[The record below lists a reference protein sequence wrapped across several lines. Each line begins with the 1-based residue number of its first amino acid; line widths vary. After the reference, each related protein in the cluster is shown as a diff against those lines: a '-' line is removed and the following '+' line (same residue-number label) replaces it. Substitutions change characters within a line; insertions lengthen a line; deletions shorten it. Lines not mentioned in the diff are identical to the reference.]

1 MKIEV
6 CKFEDN
12 FFDDTSIIVDCTLNF
27 EDEYKIK
34 AMINNNCIDYFFI
47 NIIIAQKICDSL
59 RITFLKLNKFREVKN
74 YDERKNKNIIH
85 VIYSFMI
92 IQNYTKSSIFMMI
105 IKLNQ
110 HSIILEKI
118 WIKKHDVNY
127 HEHNDSIS
135 FYFDHCSHLEAFNH
149 SYSNKSN
156 RIQTKKKDFFS
167 TKIFLDQSKIIENKE
182 IKIFLEKL
190 IVQRWFWRELNLMK
204 D

>member
-1 MKIEV
+1 MIKTIYRVKILRSSREKIISVTVAAEINETKIMKIEV

-118 WIKKHDVNY
+118 
-127 HEHNDSIS
+127 
-135 FYFDHCSHLEAFNH
+135 
-149 SYSNKSN
+149 
-156 RIQTKKKDFFS
+156 
-167 TKIFLDQSKIIENKE
+167 
-182 IKIFLEKL
+182 
-190 IVQRWFWRELNLMK
+190 
-204 D
+204 